1 MNPKTYQADTMAGAL
16 AKVKRDLGQRA
27 VILRTRTVK
36 NGGLFGVG
44 ARPCVEITAEK
55 ESACPP
61 AQLAREAVPARNI
74 AATTMSQ
81 RATGSVAVAPAPRP
95 PAPQPPVSAPI
106 QQELQDIKS
115 LVQRLVQTQSQD
127 RLAHLQPQLR
137 EAYTQLLQNEVAEEL
152 AADFIG
158 RISDQQRDGRPL
170 DSATI
175 NEFLVQQ
182 FARVLAP
189 GAPIQ
194 LTRKQGQA
202 TVVALVGATG
212 VGKTTT
218 IAKLAAQFRLKQG
231 CRVGLITIDTYRIA
245 AAEQL
250 RTYAEIIDAPL
261 EVVLTPQEMKPALER
276 LRDCDIVLI
285 DTAGRSQFDR
295 DKLSELGE
303 FLQVAEPDETHLV
316 LSATSSQAVLMRAME
331 EFSSFKLDRV
341 IFTKL
346 DEAVG
351 IGTLLAVCRKL
362 DAKLSYVTTGQ
373 NVPSDIEE
381 SDGRKLAEMI
391 VRGARIGDN

>member
-1 MNPKTYQADTMAGAL
+1 MKPRIYQADTMAGAL

-36 NGGLFGVG
+36 SGGLFGVG
-44 ARPCVEITAEK
+44 ARNRVEITAGE
-55 ESACPP
+55 EMPYLP
-61 AQLAREAVPARNI
+61 AQP
-74 AATTMSQ
+74 
-81 RATGSVAVAPAPRP
+81 TGEVAPARSAVAAPI
-95 PAPQPPVSAPI
+95 PARVTGPIAEAPVPQPPVPAAF
-106 QQELQDIKS
+106 QRELQDIKS
-115 LVQRLVQTQSQD
+115 LVQRLVQTQSRD
-127 RLAHLQPQLR
+127 SLSHLHPQLHQ
-137 EAYTQLLQNEVAEEL
+137 AYTRLIQNEVAEEL

-158 RISDQQRDGRPL
+158 RINDRQTDGRPL
-170 DSATI
+170 DPATI

-182 FARVLAP
+182 FARVMAP

-194 LTRKQGQA
+194 LTRKQGRA

-231 CRVGLITIDTYRIA
+231 CRVGLVTIDTYRIA
-245 AAEQL
+245 ATEQL

-261 EVVLTPQEMKPALER
+261 EVVLTPQDMKPALER

-295 DKLSELGE
+295 EKLNELGE
-303 FLQVAEPDETHLV
+303 FLSAAEPDETHLV
-316 LSATSSQAVLMRAME
+316 LSATSSHAVLMKAME
-331 EFSSFKLDRV
+331 EFSSLKIDRV

-373 NVPSDIEE
+373 DVPSDIEE

-391 VRGARIGDN
+391 VGGARAGNN

>member
-1 MNPKTYQADTMAGAL
+1 MAGAL

-27 VILRTRTVK
+27 VILRTRTIK
-36 NGGLFGVG
+36 SGGLFGVG
-44 ARPCVEITAEK
+44 ARARVEITAGE
-55 ESACPP
+55 EALSPP
-61 AQLAREAVPARNI
+61 ARPAREAAPARRVV
-74 AATTMSQ
+74 AAPMPE
-81 RATGSVAVAPAPRP
+81 GVAWPVAEAPV
-95 PAPQPPVSAPI
+95 PQPPVSAAV

-127 RLAHLQPQLR
+127 RLSHLQPQLR
-137 EAYTQLLQNEVAEEL
+137 EAYTQLIQNEVAEEL

-158 RISDQQRDGRPL
+158 RINDRQTDGRPL
-170 DSATI
+170 DPATI

-189 GAPIQ
+189 AAPIQ
-194 LTRKQGQA
+194 LTRKKGRA

-245 AAEQL
+245 ATEQL

-276 LRDCDIVLI
+276 LRDCDVVLI

-295 DKLSELGE
+295 EKLSELGE
-303 FLQVAEPDETHLV
+303 FLSVAEPDETHLV
-316 LSATSSQAVLMRAME
+316 LSATSSQAVLMKAME
-331 EFSSFKLDRV
+331 EFSSFRIDRV
-341 IFTKL
+341 IFPKL

-373 NVPSDIEE
+373 DVPSDIEE
-381 SDGRKLAEMI
+381 GNGRKLAEMI
-391 VRGARIGDN
+391 VRGGRAANN

>member
-1 MNPKTYQADTMAGAL
+1 MKPRTYQADTMAGAL

-27 VILRTRTVK
+27 VILRTRTIK
-36 NGGLFGVG
+36 SGGLFGVG
-44 ARPCVEITAEK
+44 ARARVEITAGE
-55 ESACPP
+55 ES
-61 AQLAREAVPARNI
+61 
-74 AATTMSQ
+74 
-81 RATGSVAVAPAPRP
+81 PRP
-95 PAPQPPVSAPI
+95 PAQPTREVAPVRRVVAAPMPERVAEPIAEAPVRQPPVSAAF

-115 LVQRLVQTQSQD
+115 LVQRLVQTQRQD
-127 RLAHLQPQLR
+127 RLSHLQPQLR

-158 RISDQQRDGRPL
+158 RLSDRQTDGRPL
-170 DSATI
+170 DPATI

-182 FARVLAP
+182 FARVMAP
-189 GAPIQ
+189 GAPIE
-194 LTRKQGQA
+194 LTRKQGRA
-202 TVVALVGATG
+202 TVVALLGATG

-245 AAEQL
+245 ATEQL

-276 LRDCDIVLI
+276 LRDCDVVLI

-295 DKLSELGE
+295 EKLSELGE
-303 FLQVAEPDETHLV
+303 FLSVAEPDETHLV
-316 LSATSSQAVLMRAME
+316 LSATSSQAVLLKAME
-331 EFSSFKLDRV
+331 EFSSLNVDRV

-373 NVPSDIEE
+373 DVPSDIEE
-381 SDGRKLAEMI
+381 GDGRKLAEMI
-391 VRGARIGDN
+391 VRGARLGDN

>member
-1 MNPKTYQADTMAGAL
+1 MAGAL

-36 NGGLFGVG
+36 SGGLFGVG
-44 ARPCVEITAEK
+44 ARNRVEITAGE
-55 ESACPP
+55 E
-61 AQLAREAVPARNI
+61 
-74 AATTMSQ
+74 M
-81 RATGSVAVAPAPRP
+81 PRP
-95 PAPQPPVSAPI
+95 PAQPTLEAAPARSAVAAPMRERVAGPVAEAPVPQPTVSAAF
-106 QQELQDIKS
+106 QKELQDIKS
-115 LVQRLVQTQSQD
+115 LVQRLVRTQSRD
-127 RLAHLQPQLR
+127 SLSHLQPQLH
-137 EAYTQLLQNEVAEEL
+137 EAYTRLIQNEVAEEL

-158 RISDQQRDGRPL
+158 RINDRQTDGRPL
-170 DSATI
+170 DPATI
-175 NEFLVQQ
+175 KELLVQQ

-194 LTRKQGQA
+194 LTRKQGRA

-231 CRVGLITIDTYRIA
+231 CRVGLVTIDTYRIA
-245 AAEQL
+245 ATEQL
-250 RTYAEIIDAPL
+250 RTYAEIIEAPL

-295 DKLSELGE
+295 EKLNELGE
-303 FLQVAEPDETHLV
+303 FLSAAEPDETHLV
-316 LSATSSQAVLMRAME
+316 LSATSSHAVLMKAME
-331 EFSSFKLDRV
+331 EFSSLKIDRV

-373 NVPSDIEE
+373 DVPSDIEE

-391 VRGARIGDN
+391 VGGARAGNN

>member
-1 MNPKTYQADTMAGAL
+1 MAGAL

-36 NGGLFGVG
+36 SGGLFGVG
-44 ARPCVEITAEK
+44 ARARVEITASE
-55 ESACPP
+55 EADSPP
-61 AQLAREAVPARNI
+61 AQPAREFAQSRRVI
-74 AATTMSQ
+74 AAPMRERTTEP
-81 RATGSVAVAPAPRP
+81 VAEVPV
-95 PAPQPPVSAPI
+95 PQPPAQQAPVPAVL

-127 RLAHLQPQLR
+127 RLSHLKPQLR
-137 EAYTQLLQNEVAEEL
+137 EAYTQLIQNEVAEEL

-158 RISDQQRDGRPL
+158 RINDQQGDGRPL
-170 DSATI
+170 DRATI

-194 LTRKQGQA
+194 LTRTKGRA
-202 TVVALVGATG
+202 TVVALIGATG

-231 CRVGLITIDTYRIA
+231 CRVGLVTIDTYRIA

-285 DTAGRSQFDR
+285 DTAGSSQFDR
-295 DKLSELGE
+295 DKLIELG
-303 FLQVAEPDETHLV
+303 
-316 LSATSSQAVLMRAME
+316 
-331 EFSSFKLDRV
+331 
-341 IFTKL
+341 
-346 DEAVG
+346 
-351 IGTLLAVCRKL
+351 
-362 DAKLSYVTTGQ
+362 
-373 NVPSDIEE
+373 
-381 SDGRKLAEMI
+381 
-391 VRGARIGDN
+391 

>member
-1 MNPKTYQADTMAGAL
+1 MAGAL

-27 VILRTRTVK
+27 VILRTRTIK
-36 NGGLFGVG
+36 SGGVFGVG
-44 ARPCVEITAEK
+44 ARSRVEITAGE
-55 ESACPP
+55 EMPDPP
-61 AQLAREAVPARNI
+61 ARPARE
-74 AATTMSQ
+74 
-81 RATGSVAVAPAPRP
+81 VAPARRGIAAPMPERAVGPVAETPIPQP
-95 PAPQPPVSAPI
+95 PAPQPPAPQASVPAVF

-127 RLAHLQPQLR
+127 RLSHLQPQLR
-137 EAYTQLLQNEVAEEL
+137 EAYTQLIQNEVAEEL

-158 RISDQQRDGRPL
+158 RINDRQTDGRPL
-170 DSATI
+170 DRATI

-194 LTRKQGQA
+194 LIRKQGRA

-245 AAEQL
+245 ATEQL
-250 RTYAEIIDAPL
+250 RTYAEIIEAPL

-276 LRDCDIVLI
+276 LRDCEVVLI

-295 DKLSELGE
+295 EKLIELGE
-303 FLQVAEPDETHLV
+303 FLSAAEPDETHLV
-316 LSATSSQAVLMRAME
+316 LSATSSRAVLMKAME
-331 EFSSFKLDRV
+331 AFSSLNIDRV

-362 DAKLSYVTTGQ
+362 NAKLSYVTTGQ
-373 NVPSDIEE
+373 DVPSDIEE

-391 VRGARIGDN
+391 VHGERVKNN

>member
-1 MNPKTYQADTMAGAL
+1 MKPRIYQADTMAGAL

-36 NGGLFGVG
+36 SGGLFGVG
-44 ARPCVEITAEK
+44 ARNRVEITAGE
-55 ESACPP
+55 ETPYLP
-61 AQLAREAVPARNI
+61 AQPTFEAAPGRNAVAAPIPARVTGPI
-74 AATTMSQ
+74 AE
-81 RATGSVAVAPAPRP
+81 APV
-95 PAPQPPVSAPI
+95 PQPPVPAAF

-115 LVQRLVQTQSQD
+115 LVQRLVRTQSRD
-127 RLAHLQPQLR
+127 SLSHLQPQLH
-137 EAYTQLLQNEVAEEL
+137 EAYTRLIQNEVAEEL

-158 RISDQQRDGRPL
+158 RINDRQTDGQPL
-170 DSATI
+170 DPATI
-175 NEFLVQQ
+175 KELLVQQ

-194 LTRKQGQA
+194 LTRKQGRA

-231 CRVGLITIDTYRIA
+231 CRVGLVTIDTYRIA
-245 AAEQL
+245 ATEQL
-250 RTYAEIIDAPL
+250 RTYAEIIEAPL

-276 LRDCDIVLI
+276 LRHCDIVLI

-295 DKLSELGE
+295 EKLNELGE
-303 FLQVAEPDETHLV
+303 FLSAAEPDETHLV
-316 LSATSSQAVLMRAME
+316 LSATSSHAVLMKAME
-331 EFSSFKLDRV
+331 EFSSLKIDRV

-373 NVPSDIEE
+373 DVPSDIEE

-391 VRGARIGDN
+391 VGGARAGNN

>member
-1 MNPKTYQADTMAGAL
+1 MIPRTYQADTMAGAL
-16 AKVKRDLGQRA
+16 AKVKHDLGHRA
-27 VILRTRTVK
+27 VILRTRTIK
-36 NGGLFGVG
+36 SGGLFGVG
-44 ARPCVEITAEK
+44 ARARVEITAGE
-55 ESACPP
+55 ETPSPP
-61 AQLAREAVPARNI
+61 AQPARELAPAR
-74 AATTMSQ
+74 
-81 RATGSVAVAPAPRP
+81 RAVAAPIPERAAGP
-95 PAPQPPVSAPI
+95 VAEAPVRQPPVSAAF

-127 RLAHLQPQLR
+127 RLSHLHPQLR

-152 AADFIG
+152 AADFIC
-158 RISDQQRDGRPL
+158 RLNDRQTDGRPL
-170 DSATI
+170 DRTTI

-194 LTRKQGQA
+194 LIRKQGRA

-231 CRVGLITIDTYRIA
+231 CRVGLVTIDTYRIA

-295 DKLSELGE
+295 EKLSELGE
-303 FLQVAEPDETHLV
+303 FLSVAEPDETHLV
-316 LSATSSQAVLMRAME
+316 LSATSSQAVLMKAME
-331 EFSSFKLDRV
+331 EFSSLKIDRV

-373 NVPSDIEE
+373 DVPSDIEE

-391 VRGARIGDN
+391 VRGGRVENN

>member
-1 MNPKTYQADTMAGAL
+1 MAGAL

-36 NGGLFGVG
+36 SGGLFGVG
-44 ARPCVEITAEK
+44 ARARVEITAGE
-55 ESACPP
+55 ETAGPP
-61 AQLAREAVPARNI
+61 AQPDVKAVPTRTVV
-74 AATTMSQ
+74 AAPLPKRM
-81 RATGSVAVAPAPRP
+81 AEPAAEAPV
-95 PAPQPPVSAPI
+95 PQPPASAAV
-106 QQELQDIKS
+106 QRELQDIKS
-115 LVQRLVQTQSQD
+115 LVQRLVQTQGRD

-137 EAYTQLLQNEVAEEL
+137 EAYTQLIQNEVAEEL

-158 RISDQQRDGRPL
+158 RINDRQTDDRPL
-170 DSATI
+170 DRATI

-189 GAPIQ
+189 AAPIQ
-194 LTRKQGQA
+194 LTRKTGRA

-276 LRDCDIVLI
+276 LRDCEIVLI

-295 DKLSELGE
+295 EKLSELGE
-303 FLQVAEPDETHLV
+303 FLSVAEPDETHLV
-316 LSATSSQAVLMRAME
+316 LSATSSQAVLLKAME
-331 EFSSFKLDRV
+331 EFSILKIDRV

-351 IGTLLAVCRKL
+351 IGTFLAVCHKL

-373 NVPSDIEE
+373 DVPSDIEE
-381 SDGRKLAEMI
+381 TDGRKLAEMI
-391 VRGARIGDN
+391 VRGERIKNN

>member
-1 MNPKTYQADTMAGAL
+1 MAGAL

-27 VILRTRTVK
+27 VILRTRTIK
-36 NGGLFGVG
+36 SGGLFGVG
-44 ARPCVEITAEK
+44 ARARVEITAGE
-55 ESACPP
+55 ETSSPP
-61 AQLAREAVPARNI
+61 AQPARE
-74 AATTMSQ
+74 
-81 RATGSVAVAPAPRP
+81 VAPARRVVAALMPQSAAGP
-95 PAPQPPVSAPI
+95 VAEAPVPQPPVSAAV
-106 QQELQDIKS
+106 QRELQDIKS
-115 LVQRLVQTQSQD
+115 LVQRLVQTQRQD
-127 RLAHLQPQLR
+127 RLSLLQPQLR

-158 RISDQQRDGRPL
+158 RLNDRQTDGRPL
-170 DSATI
+170 DPATI

-182 FARVLAP
+182 FARVMAP

-194 LTRKQGQA
+194 LTRKQGRA

-245 AAEQL
+245 ATEQL

-295 DKLSELGE
+295 EKLSELGE
-303 FLQVAEPDETHLV
+303 FLSAAKPDETHLV
-316 LSATSSQAVLMRAME
+316 LSATSSQAVLMKAME
-331 EFSSFKLDRV
+331 EFSSLKIDRV

-373 NVPSDIEE
+373 DVPNDIEE

-391 VRGARIGDN
+391 VRGSRVGDN

>member
-1 MNPKTYQADTMAGAL
+1 MAGAL

-36 NGGLFGVG
+36 SGGLFGVG
-44 ARPCVEITAEK
+44 ARARVEITADE
-55 ESACPP
+55 EASLPP
-61 AQLAREAVPARNI
+61 AQPTRE
-74 AATTMSQ
+74 
-81 RATGSVAVAPAPRP
+81 VAPARRAVATPMPKRAAGPVAEVPVPQP
-95 PAPQPPVSAPI
+95 PAPQPAVSAAF

-127 RLAHLQPQLR
+127 RLSHLQPQLR

-158 RISDQQRDGRPL
+158 RINDRQTDGRPL
-170 DSATI
+170 DRATI

-182 FARVLAP
+182 LARVLAP

-194 LTRKQGQA
+194 LTRKQDRA

-231 CRVGLITIDTYRIA
+231 CRVGLVTIDTYRIA

-250 RTYAEIIDAPL
+250 QTYAEIIDAPL

-295 DKLSELGE
+295 EKLSELGE
-303 FLQVAEPDETHLV
+303 FLSVAEPDETHLV
-316 LSATSSQAVLMRAME
+316 LSATSSQAVLMKAME
-331 EFSSFKLDRV
+331 EFSSFRIDRV

-373 NVPSDIEE
+373 DVPSDIEE

-391 VRGARIGDN
+391 VRGARLGDN

>member
-1 MNPKTYQADTMAGAL
+1 MAGAL

-36 NGGLFGVG
+36 SGGLFGVG
-44 ARPCVEITAEK
+44 ARARVEITAGE
-55 ESACPP
+55 EAPNPP
-61 AQLAREAVPARNI
+61 AQPARE
-74 AATTMSQ
+74 
-81 RATGSVAVAPAPRP
+81 VAPARRVTMGPTLERARGP
-95 PAPQPPVSAPI
+95 VAEAPVPQPPASAAV
-106 QQELQDIKS
+106 QRELQDIKS
-115 LVQRLVQTQSQD
+115 LVQRLVQTQGRD

-137 EAYTQLLQNEVAEEL
+137 EAYTQLIQNEVAEEL

-158 RISDQQRDGRPL
+158 RINDRQTDDRPL
-170 DSATI
+170 DRATI

-189 GAPIQ
+189 AAPIQ
-194 LTRKQGQA
+194 LTRKTGRA

-245 AAEQL
+245 ATEQL

-276 LRDCDIVLI
+276 LRDCDVVLI

-295 DKLSELGE
+295 EKLSELGE
-303 FLQVAEPDETHLV
+303 FLSVAEPDETHLV
-316 LSATSSQAVLMRAME
+316 LSATSSQAVLLKAME
-331 EFSSFKLDRV
+331 EFSSLNVDRV

-351 IGTLLAVCRKL
+351 IGTFLAVCHKL

-373 NVPSDIEE
+373 DVPSDIEE

-391 VRGARIGDN
+391 VGGGRVGDN

>member
-1 MNPKTYQADTMAGAL
+1 MAGAL

-27 VILRTRTVK
+27 VILRTRTIK
-36 NGGLFGVG
+36 SGGLFGVG
-44 ARPCVEITAEK
+44 ARARVEITAGE
-55 ESACPP
+55 ETPSPP
-61 AQLAREAVPARNI
+61 AQPARELAPARRVAAAPMPEI
-74 AATTMSQ
+74 AVGPA
-81 RATGSVAVAPAPRP
+81 AEAPVR
-95 PAPQPPVSAPI
+95 QPPVSEAF

-127 RLAHLQPQLR
+127 RLSHLQPQLR

-152 AADFIG
+152 AADFIC
-158 RISDQQRDGRPL
+158 RLNDRQTDGRPL
-170 DSATI
+170 DRTTI
-175 NEFLVQQ
+175 IEFLVQQ

-194 LTRKQGQA
+194 LTRKKGRA
-202 TVVALVGATG
+202 TVVALIGATG

-245 AAEQL
+245 ATEQL
-250 RTYAEIIDAPL
+250 RTYAEIIEAPL
-261 EVVLTPQEMKPALER
+261 EVVLTPQEMRPALER
-276 LRDCDIVLI
+276 LRDCDVVLI

-295 DKLSELGE
+295 EKLSELGE
-303 FLQVAEPDETHLV
+303 FLSVAEPDETHLV
-316 LSATSSQAVLMRAME
+316 LSATSSQAVLMKAME
-331 EFSSFKLDRV
+331 EFSSLKIDRV

-362 DAKLSYVTTGQ
+362 DAQLSYVTTGQ
-373 NVPSDIEE
+373 DVPSDIEE

-391 VRGARIGDN
+391 VHGERVKNN

>member
-1 MNPKTYQADTMAGAL
+1 MAGAL

-36 NGGLFGVG
+36 SGGLFGVG
-44 ARPCVEITAEK
+44 ARNRVEITAGE
-55 ESACPP
+55 EMPYLP
-61 AQLAREAVPARNI
+61 AQP
-74 AATTMSQ
+74 
-81 RATGSVAVAPAPRP
+81 TGEVAPARSAVAAPI
-95 PAPQPPVSAPI
+95 PARVTGPIAEAPVPQPPASAAF

-115 LVQRLVQTQSQD
+115 LVQRLVQTQSRD
-127 RLAHLQPQLR
+127 SLSHLHPQLH
-137 EAYTQLLQNEVAEEL
+137 EAYTRLIQNEVAEEL

-158 RISDQQRDGRPL
+158 RINDRQTDGRPL
-170 DSATI
+170 DPATI
-175 NEFLVQQ
+175 KELLVQQ

-194 LTRKQGQA
+194 LTRKQGRA

-231 CRVGLITIDTYRIA
+231 CRVGLVTIDTYRIA
-245 AAEQL
+245 ATEQL

-261 EVVLTPQEMKPALER
+261 EVVLTPQDMKPALER

-295 DKLSELGE
+295 EKLNELGE
-303 FLQVAEPDETHLV
+303 FLSAAEPDETHLV
-316 LSATSSQAVLMRAME
+316 LSATSSHAVLMKAME
-331 EFSSFKLDRV
+331 EFSSLKIDRV

-373 NVPSDIEE
+373 DVPSDIEE

-391 VRGARIGDN
+391 VGGARAGNN

>member
-1 MNPKTYQADTMAGAL
+1 MGPTL
-16 AKVKRDLGQRA
+16 ERA
-27 VILRTRTVK
+27 RGPV
-36 NGGLFGVG
+36 
-44 ARPCVEITAEK
+44 AE
-55 ESACPP
+55 
-61 AQLAREAVPARNI
+61 
-74 AATTMSQ
+74 
-81 RATGSVAVAPAPRP
+81 APV
-95 PAPQPPVSAPI
+95 PQPPASAAV
-106 QQELQDIKS
+106 QRELQDIKS
-115 LVQRLVQTQSQD
+115 LVQRLVQTQGRD

-137 EAYTQLLQNEVAEEL
+137 EAYTQLIQNEVAEEL

-158 RISDQQRDGRPL
+158 RINDRQTDDRPL
-170 DSATI
+170 DRATI

-189 GAPIQ
+189 AAPIQ
-194 LTRKQGQA
+194 LTRKTGRA

-245 AAEQL
+245 ATEQL

-276 LRDCDIVLI
+276 LRDCDVVLI

-295 DKLSELGE
+295 EKLSELGE
-303 FLQVAEPDETHLV
+303 FLSVAEPDETHLV
-316 LSATSSQAVLMRAME
+316 LSATSSQAVLLKAME
-331 EFSSFKLDRV
+331 EFSSLNVDRV

-351 IGTLLAVCRKL
+351 IGTFLAVCHKL

-373 NVPSDIEE
+373 DVPSDIEE

-391 VRGARIGDN
+391 VGGGRVGDN

>member
-1 MNPKTYQADTMAGAL
+1 MAGAL

-36 NGGLFGVG
+36 SGGLFGVG
-44 ARPCVEITAEK
+44 ARNRVEITAGE
-55 ESACPP
+55 EMPYLP
-61 AQLAREAVPARNI
+61 AQP
-74 AATTMSQ
+74 
-81 RATGSVAVAPAPRP
+81 TGEVAPARSAVAAPI
-95 PAPQPPVSAPI
+95 PARVTGPIAEAPVPQPPASAAF

-115 LVQRLVQTQSQD
+115 LVQRLVQTQSRD
-127 RLAHLQPQLR
+127 SLSHLHPQLHQ
-137 EAYTQLLQNEVAEEL
+137 AYTRLIQNEVAEEL

-158 RISDQQRDGRPL
+158 RINDRQTDGRPL
-170 DSATI
+170 DPATI
-175 NEFLVQQ
+175 KELLVQQ

-194 LTRKQGQA
+194 LTRKQGRA

-231 CRVGLITIDTYRIA
+231 CRVGLVTIDTYRIA
-245 AAEQL
+245 ATEQL

-261 EVVLTPQEMKPALER
+261 EVVLTPQDMKPALER

-295 DKLSELGE
+295 EKLNELGE
-303 FLQVAEPDETHLV
+303 FLSAAEPDETHLV
-316 LSATSSQAVLMRAME
+316 LSATSSHAVLMKAME
-331 EFSSFKLDRV
+331 EFSSLKIDRV

-373 NVPSDIEE
+373 DVPSDIEE

-391 VRGARIGDN
+391 VGGARAGNN

>member
-1 MNPKTYQADTMAGAL
+1 MAGAL

-36 NGGLFGVG
+36 SGGLFGVG
-44 ARPCVEITAEK
+44 VRARVEITAGE
-55 ESACPP
+55 E
-61 AQLAREAVPARNI
+61 
-74 AATTMSQ
+74 T
-81 RATGSVAVAPAPRP
+81 PRP
-95 PAPQPPVSAPI
+95 PAQPAGEAALARSALAAPMPESAAGPLAEAPVRQPPVSAAF

-127 RLAHLQPQLR
+127 RLSHLQPQLR
-137 EAYTQLLQNEVAEEL
+137 EAYTQLIQNEVAEEL

-158 RISDQQRDGRPL
+158 RINHRQSDGRPL

-182 FARVLAP
+182 FARILAP
-189 GAPIQ
+189 AAPIQ
-194 LTRKQGQA
+194 LTRKQDRA

-218 IAKLAAQFRLKQG
+218 IAKLAAHFRLKQG
-231 CRVGLITIDTYRIA
+231 CRVGLVTIDTYRIA

-250 RTYAEIIDAPL
+250 RTYAEIIEAPL

-276 LRDCDIVLI
+276 LRNCDVVLI

-295 DKLSELGE
+295 EKLSELGE
-303 FLQVAEPDETHLV
+303 FLSVAEPDETHLV
-316 LSATSSQAVLMRAME
+316 LSATSSQAVLMKAME
-331 EFSSFKLDRV
+331 EFSSFKIDRV

-373 NVPSDIEE
+373 DVPSDIEE

-391 VRGARIGDN
+391 VHGARVESN

>member
-1 MNPKTYQADTMAGAL
+1 MAGAL

-27 VILRTRTVK
+27 VILRTRTIK
-36 NGGLFGVG
+36 SGGLFGVG
-44 ARPCVEITAEK
+44 ARARVEITAGE
-55 ESACPP
+55 ETPSPP
-61 AQLAREAVPARNI
+61 AQPARE
-74 AATTMSQ
+74 
-81 RATGSVAVAPAPRP
+81 VAPARRVVAAVMPERTAGP
-95 PAPQPPVSAPI
+95 VAEAPVPQPPVSAAV
-106 QQELQDIKS
+106 QRELKDIKS
-115 LVQRLVQTQSQD
+115 LVQRLVQTQRQD
-127 RLAHLQPQLR
+127 RLSHLQPQLR

-158 RISDQQRDGRPL
+158 RLNDRQTDGRPL
-170 DSATI
+170 DPATI

-182 FARVLAP
+182 FARVMAP

-194 LTRKQGQA
+194 LIRKQGRA

-245 AAEQL
+245 ATEQL

-295 DKLSELGE
+295 EKLSELGE
-303 FLQVAEPDETHLV
+303 FLSLAEPDETHLV
-316 LSATSSQAVLMRAME
+316 LSATSSQAVLMKAME
-331 EFSSFKLDRV
+331 EFSSLKIDRV

-373 NVPSDIEE
+373 NVPSDIEQ

-391 VRGARIGDN
+391 VRGSRIGDN

>member
-1 MNPKTYQADTMAGAL
+1 MKPRIYQADTMAGAL

-36 NGGLFGVG
+36 SGGLFGVG
-44 ARPCVEITAEK
+44 ARNRVEITAGE
-55 ESACPP
+55 EMPYLP
-61 AQLAREAVPARNI
+61 AQP
-74 AATTMSQ
+74 
-81 RATGSVAVAPAPRP
+81 TGEVAPARSAVAAPI
-95 PAPQPPVSAPI
+95 PARVTGPIAEAPVPQPPASAAF

-115 LVQRLVQTQSQD
+115 LVQRLVQTQSRD
-127 RLAHLQPQLR
+127 SLSHLHPQLHQ
-137 EAYTQLLQNEVAEEL
+137 AYTRLIQNEVAEEL

-158 RISDQQRDGRPL
+158 RINDRQTDGRPL
-170 DSATI
+170 DPATI
-175 NEFLVQQ
+175 KELLVQQ

-194 LTRKQGQA
+194 LTRKQGRA

-231 CRVGLITIDTYRIA
+231 CRVGLVTIDTYRIA
-245 AAEQL
+245 ATEQL

-261 EVVLTPQEMKPALER
+261 EVVLTPQDMKPALER

-295 DKLSELGE
+295 EKLNELGE
-303 FLQVAEPDETHLV
+303 FLSAAEPDETHLV
-316 LSATSSQAVLMRAME
+316 LSATSSHAVLMKAME
-331 EFSSFKLDRV
+331 EFSSLKIDRV

-373 NVPSDIEE
+373 DVPSDIEE

-391 VRGARIGDN
+391 VGGARAGNN

>member
-1 MNPKTYQADTMAGAL
+1 MAGAL

-36 NGGLFGVG
+36 SGGLFGVG
-44 ARPCVEITAEK
+44 ARNRVEITAGE
-55 ESACPP
+55 EMPYLP
-61 AQLAREAVPARNI
+61 AQP
-74 AATTMSQ
+74 
-81 RATGSVAVAPAPRP
+81 TGEVAPARSAVAAPI
-95 PAPQPPVSAPI
+95 PARVTGPIAEAPVPQPPVPAAF
-106 QQELQDIKS
+106 QRELQDIKS
-115 LVQRLVQTQSQD
+115 LVQRLVQTQSRD
-127 RLAHLQPQLR
+127 SLSHLHPQLHQ
-137 EAYTQLLQNEVAEEL
+137 AYTRLIQNEVAEEL

-158 RISDQQRDGRPL
+158 RINDRQTDGRPL
-170 DSATI
+170 DPATI
-175 NEFLVQQ
+175 KELLVQQ

-194 LTRKQGQA
+194 LTRKHGRA

-231 CRVGLITIDTYRIA
+231 CRVGLVTIDTYRIA
-245 AAEQL
+245 ATEQL

-261 EVVLTPQEMKPALER
+261 EVVLTPQDMKPALER

-295 DKLSELGE
+295 EKLNELGE
-303 FLQVAEPDETHLV
+303 FLSAAEPDETHLV
-316 LSATSSQAVLMRAME
+316 LSATSSHAVLMKAME
-331 EFSSFKLDRV
+331 EFSSLKIDRV

-373 NVPSDIEE
+373 DVPSDIEE

-391 VRGARIGDN
+391 VGGARAGNN

>member
-1 MNPKTYQADTMAGAL
+1 MKEAPHPTALPAGEL
-16 AKVKRDLGQRA
+16 A
-27 VILRTRTVK
+27 
-36 NGGLFGVG
+36 
-44 ARPCVEITAEK
+44 
-55 ESACPP
+55 
-61 AQLAREAVPARNI
+61 PAR
-74 AATTMSQ
+74 S
-81 RATGSVAVAPAPRP
+81 AVAAPVP
-95 PAPQPPVSAPI
+95 EKVAGPVAEATVPQSPVSAAF

-127 RLAHLQPQLR
+127 RLSHLQPQLR
-137 EAYTQLLQNEVAEEL
+137 EAYTQLIQNEVAEEL

-158 RISDQQRDGRPL
+158 RISDRQTDGRPL
-170 DSATI
+170 DPATI

-194 LTRKQGQA
+194 LTRKQGRA
-202 TVVALVGATG
+202 TVVALIGATG

-231 CRVGLITIDTYRIA
+231 CRVGLVTIDTYRIA
-245 AAEQL
+245 ATEQL
-250 RTYAEIIDAPL
+250 QTYAEIIEAPL

-295 DKLSELGE
+295 EKLSELGE
-303 FLQVAEPDETHLV
+303 FLSAAEPDETHLV
-316 LSATSSQAVLMRAME
+316 LSATSSQAVLMKAME
-331 EFSSFKLDRV
+331 EFSSLKINRV

-373 NVPSDIEE
+373 DVPSDIEE

-391 VRGARIGDN
+391 VCGARVGDN

>member
-1 MNPKTYQADTMAGAL
+1 MKPRTYQADTMAGAL

-27 VILRTRTVK
+27 VILRTRTIK
-36 NGGLFGVG
+36 SGGLFGVG
-44 ARPCVEITAEK
+44 ARARVEITAGE
-55 ESACPP
+55 ETAGPP
-61 AQLAREAVPARNI
+61 AQPVREAAPAR
-74 AATTMSQ
+74 
-81 RATGSVAVAPAPRP
+81 RAVAAPMLERESGRVAKAP
-95 PAPQPPVSAPI
+95 VPQPRVSAAV
-106 QQELQDIKS
+106 QRELQDIKS
-115 LVQRLVQTQSQD
+115 LVQRLVQTQGQD
-127 RLAHLQPQLR
+127 RLSQLQPQLR

-158 RISDQQRDGRPL
+158 RINDRQTDDRPL
-170 DSATI
+170 DRETI

-194 LTRKQGQA
+194 LTRKQGRA
-202 TVVALVGATG
+202 TVVALIGTTG

-245 AAEQL
+245 ATEQL

-261 EVVLTPQEMKPALER
+261 EVVLTPQDMKPALER
-276 LRDCDIVLI
+276 LRDCDVVLI

-295 DKLSELGE
+295 EKLSELSE
-303 FLQVAEPDETHLV
+303 FLRVAEPDETHLV
-316 LSATSSQAVLMRAME
+316 LSATSSQAVLMKAME
-331 EFSSFKLDRV
+331 EFSSLKIDRV

-373 NVPSDIEE
+373 DVPSDIEE
-381 SDGRKLAEMI
+381 SNGRKLAEMI
-391 VRGARIGDN
+391 VRGGRVESN

>member
-1 MNPKTYQADTMAGAL
+1 MKPRTYQADTMAGAL

-36 NGGLFGVG
+36 SGGLFGVG
-44 ARPCVEITAEK
+44 ARNRVEITAGE
-55 ESACPP
+55 EMPYLP
-61 AQLAREAVPARNI
+61 AQP
-74 AATTMSQ
+74 
-81 RATGSVAVAPAPRP
+81 TGEVAPARSAVAAPI
-95 PAPQPPVSAPI
+95 PARVTGPIAEAPVPQPPASAAF

-115 LVQRLVQTQSQD
+115 LVQRLVQTQSRD
-127 RLAHLQPQLR
+127 SLSHLHPQLHQ
-137 EAYTQLLQNEVAEEL
+137 AYTRLIQNEVAEEL

-158 RISDQQRDGRPL
+158 RLNDRQTDGRPL
-170 DSATI
+170 DPATI
-175 NEFLVQQ
+175 KELLVQQ

-194 LTRKQGQA
+194 LTRKQGRA

-245 AAEQL
+245 ATEQL

-295 DKLSELGE
+295 EKLNELGE
-303 FLQVAEPDETHLV
+303 FLSAAEPDETHLV
-316 LSATSSQAVLMRAME
+316 LSATSSHAVLMKAME
-331 EFSSFKLDRV
+331 EFSSLKIDRV

-373 NVPSDIEE
+373 DVPSDIEE

-391 VRGARIGDN
+391 VGGARAGNN